1 MFLTLLVVTFLVA
14 TAVST
19 VVVVV
24 FNKPARLILQ
34 KIIADSVSTVW
45 LYYLMFAL
53 YVVGIS
59 SGVRIN
65 DLEKYITK
73 PALEHAEITQ
83 LTAERWILE
92 VYRTIVDTMQG
103 LAWALL
109 VFFICTLFAYM
120 IVRVFE
126 LKRTKTTATS

>member
-1 MFLTLLVVTFLVA
+1 MFLTLLIVTFLVA
-14 TAVST
+14 AAVST

-34 KIIADSVSTVW
+34 RIIADGISTVW
-45 LYYLMFAL
+45 VYYLMFAL

-65 DLEKYITK
+65 ELEKYITK
-73 PALEHAEITQ
+73 PVAEHAEITQ
-83 LTAERWILE
+83 LTTERWILE

-126 LKRTKTTATS
+126 LKRTKMEAN

>member
-1 MFLTLLVVTFLVA
+1 MFLTLLIVTFLVA
-14 TAVST
+14 VAVST

-24 FNKPARLILQ
+24 FSKPARLILQ
-34 KIIADSVSTVW
+34 RIIADSISTVW

-65 DLEKYITK
+65 ELEKYITK
-73 PALEHAEITQ
+73 PAVEHAEITQ

-92 VYRTIVDTMQG
+92 IYRTVVDTMQG

-109 VFFICTLFAYM
+109 VFFICTLFAFM
-120 IVRVFE
+120 IGRLLE
-126 LKRTKTTATS
+126 LKRQNVVAT